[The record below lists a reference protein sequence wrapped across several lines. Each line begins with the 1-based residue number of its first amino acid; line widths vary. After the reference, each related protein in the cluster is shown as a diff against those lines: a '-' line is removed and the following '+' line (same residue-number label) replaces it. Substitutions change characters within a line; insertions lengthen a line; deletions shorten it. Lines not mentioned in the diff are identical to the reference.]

1 MLILSRRPGEAILLD
16 GGIRLVVVAC
26 DRRGVRLGIEAPP
39 EVGIVREE
47 LAREVAAE
55 NQRAPA
61 TDGTNAWIAKLPPV
75 RPVRD
80 GARPAPAASAVP
92 PAPAAPAPADTP
104 DGES

>member
-16 GGIRLVVVAC
+16 GGIRVVVVAC

-47 LAREVAAE
+47 LLREVAAE

-61 TDGTNAWIAKLPPV
+61 TDGANAWIAKLPPV

-80 GARPAPAASAVP
+80 LAARPDATPIRDAPP
-92 PAPAAPAPADTP
+92 PPSSD
-104 DGES
+104 EV